1 MGTGSGKQD
10 VIEDVLDVVVLVDLR
25 DLFDEDERSLAR
37 GANAQPND
45 NLGRME
51 GSIKGPLP
59 RVSFSMPKDGQWVPK
74 LKSERK
80 FFLEFLSQRYNR
92 FWGCLRDQ

>member
-10 VIEDVLDVVVLVDLR
+10 VFEDVLDVVVLVDLR
-25 DLFDEDERSLAR
+25 DLFDKDERSLAR

-51 GSIKGPLP
+51 GSIAD
-59 RVSFSMPKDGQWVPK
+59 FS
-74 LKSERK
+74 
-80 FFLEFLSQRYNR
+80 FLSAASGSLATPLT
-92 FWGCLRDQ
+92 FWEL